1 MKITKVNYKDQWF
14 DLTDS
19 NGNAQDFIVI
29 TGKSGV
35 GKTDMLRVIRNYHN
49 VAGLY
54 EYEGEE
60 GLDSKL
66 PFIDVEDYQLYDC
79 DLEGLNVDKVN
90 AMVAD
95 FCLNVRLDSI
105 RLIPKTEVDWHI
117 IKNDLEADVIF
128 KTHSGKEIRIIS
140 LSNSERR
147 IYTQAIIFCKYQP
160 KNTVILI
167 DEPETSL
174 HPSLQSKVA
183 NMYRM
188 MQKNGDNQIIMTT
201 NSPQIVSCFDA
212 KNVFRLQNDE
222 NGEFECVSMYKK
234 CVHTRG
240 CEPNDL
246 IEDVFKTP
254 LRDFDTIQRIKEVF
268 GIFETHPDKAN
279 EPENKKL
286 IESLISDLGENDAIV
301 MHIEHELS
309 IIESEKKTNE
319 NI

>member
-1 MKITKVNYKDQWF
+1 MKITKVNYKNQWL
-14 DLTDS
+14 DLTGS
-19 NGNAQDFIVI
+19 NGKAQNFIVI
-29 TGKSGV
+29 TGESGV
-35 GKTDMLRVIRNYHN
+35 GKTDMLRVIRNYHEFD
-49 VAGLY
+49 GLY
-54 EYEGEE
+54 EYEGDE

-66 PFIDVEDYQLYDC
+66 SFIHFEDYQLS

-95 FCLNVRLDSI
+95 FGLNVRLDSVHASTSSI
-105 RLIPKTEVDWHI
+105 QNNSIPIFAT
-117 IKNDLEADVIF
+117 KNGNKIYVNA
-128 KTHSGKEIRIIS
+128 

-147 IYTQAIIFCKYQP
+147 IYTQAIVFCKYQP

-174 HPSLQSKVA
+174 HPSLQLKVA

-188 MQKNGDNQIIMTT
+188 MQKEGDNQIIMTT
-201 NSPQIVSCFDA
+201 NSPQIVSCFEPE
-212 KNVFRLQNDE
+212 NVFRLQNDE

-240 CEPNDL
+240 CEPND
-246 IEDVFKTP
+246 IIVDVFETP
-254 LRDFDTIQRIKEVF
+254 LRDDETKKRIRCVADLLRLN
-268 GIFETHPDKAN
+268 PDKID
-279 EPENKKL
+279 EPENKRL

-309 IIESEKKTNE
+309 IIESEKN
-319 NI
+319 NIK